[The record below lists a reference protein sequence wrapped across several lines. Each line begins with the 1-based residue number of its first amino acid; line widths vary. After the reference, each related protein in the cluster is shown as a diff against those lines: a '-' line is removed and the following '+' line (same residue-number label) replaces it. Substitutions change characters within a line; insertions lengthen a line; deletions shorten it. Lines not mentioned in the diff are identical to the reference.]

1 MIGDVRVSDLAPSLH
16 KEAHEELPFAV
27 VGLLVAVT
35 WSVAT
40 AATVTRTLLAIGVW
54 RTSVGAL

>member
-1 MIGDVRVSDLAPSLH
+1 VRVSDLAPSLH
-16 KEAHEELPFAV
+16 KQAHEGLPFAV
-27 VGLLVAVT
+27 VGLLVAVI

-40 AATVTRTLLAIGVW
+40 AATVTRTLLAICVW